1 MIDPKSMTT
10 TTQKSRYLEVQK
22 EIESLKEE
30 MENKPIICTQE
41 AIKFEVHPKTFQ
53 KVSWQD
59 ATDKCSILGKGW
71 RLPTRIELLIIYIN
85 KDDIGNFETNY
96 YWSSTQSDNSIA
108 WLQYFFNGDQDIT
121 NKKSLNYFRPV
132 RSIK

>member
-1 MIDPKSMTT
+1 MGALQDRID
-10 TTQKSRYLEVQK
+10 LLQK

-41 AIKFEVHPKTFQ
+41 AIKFEVHPLSYG
-53 KVSWQD
+53 KVTWSD
-59 ATDKCSILGKGW
+59 AIRACVDLGDGW

-85 KDDIGNFETNY
+85 KDDIGNYETNY
-96 YWSSTQSDNSIA
+96 YWSSTESDNSIA
-108 WLQYFFNGDQDIT
+108 WMQYFFNGDQDIT